1 MRIYAMTA
9 TFGKLEH
16 ETLTLQPGLNIIEA
30 PNEWGKSTWC
40 AFLVAM
46 LYGLDTRAKTTKT
59 ALAEK
64 ERYAPW
70 SGSPMAGRIDLHWNG
85 RDITI
90 ERQTRGRTPMGEF
103 RAYETKSGLA
113 VPELTAANCGFL
125 LLGVERSVFLRSAF
139 LRLSDLP
146 VTNDDALRRRL
157 NALVTTG
164 DESSAGDRLEKGLK
178 ELKNRIRYHRTG
190 LIPQAEQERA
200 ALEETISQL
209 QSLEGQCGQLQG
221 RMKEVEQ
228 WISQLENHQKAL
240 AQDAARQDEARVAE
254 ARQLRNEAAAR
265 LDALQ
270 ALCAELPQREE
281 IRWMLDKLS
290 GLEEALQSLQMEEQM
305 LQLPVHPVEKP
316 RFAGEMGPED
326 TLRQVKADAEA
337 YQKTKMPG
345 LVWWL
350 AAVMLTAAGGIA
362 AFWQRIPGLVML
374 CVGAAALGALL
385 ILTGRKRR
393 AAGALERIYGSAD
406 PALWLKEAEAYAAAV
421 EAAKEAAR
429 QQTEIYR
436 DLKARKQALDERIR
450 QAAGG
455 QPLAKCRQAWEQSL
469 GNWDARADAGRDYQ
483 RAENHYQT
491 LKAMAKTA
499 PEPAEPDTL
508 TYSEGE
514 TARLLSDAKQ
524 EKSLLESRLNQYSGR
539 MEAMGDPDERKVRLE
554 QVNSR
559 LQKLEQTYAAL
570 TLAQETLAQ
579 ATAELQR
586 RFAPRIA
593 GRAQEMMG
601 MLTNGRYRRLRLKED
616 LSVLAGAESEDTLRE
631 ILWRSD
637 GTVDQLYLAL
647 RLAVAEELTPDA
659 PLILDDAL
667 VRFDDTRLKAAI
679 ELLKAQSETK
689 QVILFSCQ
697 SREKNAL

>member
-1 MRIYAMTA
+1 MKIYSMTA

-16 ETLTLQPGLNIIEA
+16 ETLRLHPGLNIIEA

-46 LYGLDTRAKTTKT
+46 LYGLDTRAKSTKT
-59 ALAEK
+59 ALADK

-85 RDITI
+85 RDISI
-90 ERQTRGRTPMGEF
+90 ERQTKGRTPMGDF

-113 VPELTAANCGFL
+113 VPELTAANCGQT

-190 LIPQAEQERA
+190 LIPQAEEERA
-200 ALEETISQL
+200 ALEGKLAEL
-209 QSLEGQCGQLQG
+209 DSLEGQCHELKK
-221 RMKEVEQ
+221 RLKKVEQ
-228 WISQLENHQKAL
+228 WTSELDNHQKTL
-240 AQDAARQDEARVAE
+240 AYDAAKQDEARVAE
-254 ARQLRNEAAAR
+254 ARRQRNEAAAR
-265 LDALQ
+265 LDAMHG
-270 ALCAELPQREE
+270 LCEGLPQREE
-281 IRWMLDKLS
+281 IQWMLEKLNN
-290 GLEEALQSLQMEEQM
+290 LEEALQSLQMEEQM
-305 LQLPVHPVEKP
+305 LRVDVHPIEKP
-316 RFAGEMGPED
+316 RFAGEMGPEE
-326 TLRQVKADAEA
+326 TILQVKADTEV

-345 LVWWL
+345 FLWWL
-350 AAVMLTAAGGIA
+350 AAILLTAAGGVMTV
-362 AFWQRIPGLVML
+362 WHRLPGLL
-374 CVGAAALGALL
+374 LLGVGVL
-385 ILTGRKRR
+385 ILTGVLVTHGRQKRTVR
-393 AAGALERIYGSAD
+393 RLGEVYGSTN
-406 PALWLKEAEAYAAAV
+406 PALWLAEAEAYAAAV
-421 EAAKEAAR
+421 EEAKEAAR
-429 QQTEIYR
+429 QQTEIR
-436 DLKARKQALDERIR
+436 MDLKARKDALDEKIR
-450 QAAGG
+450 KATGG
-455 QPLAKCRQAWEQSL
+455 QPLGQCRQDWEQSL
-469 GNWDARADAGRDYQ
+469 RNWDARADAGRDYQ
-483 RAENHYQT
+483 KAENHYQT

-499 PEPAEPDTL
+499 TEPAGPDGL

-514 TARLLSDAKQ
+514 TLRLLSDANR
-524 EKSLLESRLNQYSGR
+524 EKSLLESRLSQYSGR
-539 MEAMGDPDERKVRLE
+539 MEAMGDPAQLKAQLG
-554 QVNSR
+554 QVNAR

-570 TLAQETLAQ
+570 TIAQETLAR

-601 MLTNGRYRRLRLKED
+601 ALTGGRYDRLRLKED
-616 LSVLAGAESEDTLRE
+616 LSLLAGVESEDTLRE
-631 ILWRSD
+631 ALWRSD

-659 PLILDDAL
+659 PLVLDDAL
-667 VRFDDTRLKAAI
+667 VRFDDIRLKAAMQ
-679 ELLKAQSETK
+679 LLKAQSETK

-697 SREKNAL
+697 SREKNLL